1 MCLKDVSCVHQ
12 GSIYLIENTVK
23 LWKMTFSILTHFKI
37 ELILVMAK
45 LNVQQPL
52 IQSIMSRGPL
62 EIIITGWFAFKMV
75 YCFEQH
81 LSMTMIWFT
90 LTLRSVLWEEI
101 LRATDSMQWGST
113 LSPSE
118 GDALSEADS
127 DAYITGSSQWGRVLQ
142 GRLTLHSG
150 ASPSTVPEKLNTP
163 WCYETNTKKKTPYMH
178 LT

>member
-1 MCLKDVSCVHQ
+1 
-12 GSIYLIENTVK
+12 
-23 LWKMTFSILTHFKI
+23 
-37 ELILVMAK
+37 
-45 LNVQQPL
+45 
-52 IQSIMSRGPL
+52 
-62 EIIITGWFAFKMV
+62 MV

-90 LTLRSVLWEEI
+90 LTLRSVSWEEI
-101 LRATDSMQWGST
+101 LTATDSMLWGSK

-118 GDALSEADS
+118 GDALSGADS

-163 WCYETNTKKKTPYMH
+163 WCYETNTKKKTTTNNNMH
-178 LT
+178 INLNMSFSHIYKFYIYFKKIICTKVDHRFLFTQLTII